1 MREILIE
8 CRYGADLWFHV
19 TRASVL
25 AREAFCSAD
34 FMMTSADTQRPPP
47 RKGYFQQRWQLRGA
61 DRAGYEAF
69 AMLPHC
75 CCLAD

>member
-1 MREILIE
+1 VHEIPIE
-8 CRYGADLWFHV
+8 CRYGADLWFQV

-34 FMMTSADTQRPPP
+34 FMMTSADMPRQPP
-47 RKGYFQQRWQLRGA
+47 RKGYFQQRWQLLGA

-69 AMLPHC
+69 AMLLPC
-75 CCLAD
+75 